1 MLGVGP
7 RVPGCPEESR
17 PVPLPEGSSG
27 RVRLFGEPSPFG
39 WCQAGPEAGNV
50 RMVEGEGEA
59 IETACAAAA
68 DRSDD
73 GDVLVA
79 DREPVRLG
87 VVAA

>member
-1 MLGVGP
+1 
-7 RVPGCPEESR
+7 
-17 PVPLPEGSSG
+17 
-27 RVRLFGEPSPFG
+27 
-39 WCQAGPEAGNV
+39 
-50 RMVEGEGEA
+50 MVEGEGEA